1 MQLWDIEQ
9 HDSYALKGRFQ
20 RDRQGHEVWVLSMKR
35 AWVWLEGRWVEEE
48 IPAIINDDPI
58 YTGDAGFSA
67 MISDHDFPIHKK
79 NTDVLVYGKAKTY
92 AKKPMN
98 SHTCRL
104 LIDEHIDKSLTII
117 GERQWIDHS
126 GSLTVSSAKP
136 FIERDIDYTHAIGGD
151 ERNRLG
157 SGIADTNEEL
167 ASMKVPSV
175 FYVGQNWQANS
186 NKVQV
191 AGFGPLPPFF
201 SERSRWAGTFDER
214 WQEERRPLWP
224 IDFDDRF
231 YQSAP
236 SDQQCKGYLIGG
248 ERLMVS
254 GFCHDDA
261 LSFRIPTEKY
271 QATVTF
277 QDKEEISLMPIY
289 TVWID
294 ANKKRVEVIYTASF
308 HCQDREH
315 LLTSSRLEEVSS

>member
-9 HDSYALKGRFQ
+9 HDSCALKGRFQ

-35 AWVWLEGRWVEEE
+35 AWIWLEGRWVEEE
-48 IPAIINDDPI
+48 TPAIINDDPI
-58 YTGDAGFSA
+58 YAGDAGFSA

-224 IDFDDRF
+224 VDFDDRF

-271 QATVTF
+271 QTIVTF
-277 QDKEEISLMPIY
+277 QDKEEILLMPIY

-315 LLTSSRLEEVSS
+315 LLTSSRLEEVSL

>member
-9 HDSYALKGRFQ
+9 QDLYALKGRFQ

-35 AWVWLEGRWVEEE
+35 AWTWLEGRWVEEE
-48 IPAIINDDPI
+48 APAIINDDPI
-58 YTGDAGFSA
+58 YAGDAGFSA

-92 AKKPMN
+92 TKKPMS

-104 LIDEHIDKSLTII
+104 LIDEHIDKSLIII

-136 FIERDIDYTHAIGGD
+136 FIEREIDYTNAIGGD

-236 SDQQCKGYLIGG
+236 HDQQCKGYLIGG

>member
-48 IPAIINDDPI
+48 TPAIINDDPI

-79 NTDVLVYGKAKTY
+79 NTDLLVYGKAKTY

-254 GFCHDDA
+254 GFCHHDA

>member
-35 AWVWLEGRWVEEE
+35 AWIWLEGRWVEEE
-48 IPAIINDDPI
+48 TPAIINDDPI
-58 YTGDAGFSA
+58 YAGDAGFSA

-92 AKKPMN
+92 AKKPMS

-104 LIDEHIDKSLTII
+104 LIDEHIDKSLIII

-126 GSLTVSSAKP
+126 GSFTVSSAKP
-136 FIERDIDYTHAIGGD
+136 FIEREIDYTNAIGGD

-236 SDQQCKGYLIGG
+236 HDQQCKGYLIGG

-254 GFCHDDA
+254 GFCHNDA

-277 QDKEEISLMPIY
+277 QDKEERALMPIY
-289 TVWID
+289 TIWID
-294 ANKKRVEVIYTASF
+294 ANKKRVEVVYTASF